1 MAAATPLYLVGSDQK
16 PPIMSPTDPPPD
28 GQQTAPPPDPE
39 ADTAVKFLEFVFGG
53 TSVGYVEFRYFTA
66 GARPKKAARPTY
78 IELPPDYRRIVD
90 EVLASRKEQAI
101 AFGPAPRFRVPP
113 RAGQA
118 KDQDVLHVGCV
129 WANLDYRSVEGGAVD
144 IVRRVRDFP
153 LRPSVA
159 VSSGYGHHVYFVF
172 HAPLRPEKLVEWS
185 DLMGG
190 LRRALRI
197 SDKTNLSQVMR
208 LPGTLNLK
216 HERPVR
222 CEIWEEHSS
231 WARYDIDEVRR
242 AVEQACVAAEGS
254 SLGGDEAR
262 GSHGPAREHLTVEA
276 LRGRGVDTELLEAI
290 ITGRVGARMGGA
302 HGADT
307 GRDFYVAARLH
318 ALGLGREEIK
328 GVFRA
333 HPGGCGRTWAKKR
346 DGEKYLESTL
356 HKVERRAGDSGLG
369 WTGWAEDEADEGSWL
384 PPGYVQTEDG
394 SVWYH
399 PPVTDESKAAA
410 KPVRISNSL
419 IRITEI
425 RENIDTG
432 QITLSISFEY
442 LGRSRTTQI
451 LRSHMSNSRQLVSAL
466 AGEGAPV
473 TSNNARHVLAYLEA
487 YEHEFAASITRK
499 KVTSRLGRGRADGPF
514 FLPGLIPA
522 VEFAPL
528 GPGDASLIRAY
539 SSRRGSLHGWAEVM
553 RMLDSETLIIPQVA
567 VVAALVPPLQRR
579 LQIPNFILD
588 LYGNTSTGKSTSL
601 KLAASVYGRPHDPD
615 SLVMQ
620 WMGTQSAIEQVAG
633 MCSEL
638 PIFLDDAQHC
648 PAELKRAVIYM
659 IANGRGK
666 VRSGGRARVLEV
678 PTWNTVAL
686 STSEEP
692 LHESSP
698 HEGARGRILS
708 IGGTTPPFRPGSA
721 LMVQDLER
729 AVANNHGHAGEA
741 YVRHLNGL
749 IESEWLRWHRRYSAV
764 RMELLRGTSSNVA
777 GRVSGYVAAVQVAA
791 EIACPLLSLPFRP
804 DVLAA
809 WLMLHVGEQES
820 DRNLVLVALRALAD
834 YYVANL
840 AGFAGDGQYRGGGRT
855 PLQGLAKKQQYVAFL
870 RSTLDGV
877 FRTHKWNPTALLNKM
892 SEAGVLLTTEKQ
904 RHTKRVCYAG
914 VNHRM
919 VCFKWSAIL
928 PDDAPHTAP
937 GDTLEQPVR
946 T

>member
-1 MAAATPLYLVGSDQK
+1 
-16 PPIMSPTDPPPD
+16 MSSPDPPPD
-28 GQQTAPPPDPE
+28 GPQPAPPPNPE
-39 ADTAVKFLEFVFGG
+39 ADSAVKFLEFVFGG
-53 TSVGYVEFRYFTA
+53 SATGYVEFRYFTA
-66 GARPKKAARPTY
+66 GARPKQAASPTY
-78 IELPPDYRRIVD
+78 IELPPDDRRIVD
-90 EVLASRKEQAI
+90 EVLISRREQGI
-101 AFGPAPRFRVPP
+101 AFGPAPRYCIPP
-113 RAGQA
+113 RRGQS
-118 KDQDVLHVGCV
+118 KDQDILQVGCV
-129 WANLDYRSVEGGAVD
+129 WANLDYRSVEGGVVEV
-144 IVRRVRDFP
+144 VRRVRDFP
-153 LRPSVA
+153 LRPSIA

-172 HAPLRPEKLVEWS
+172 HAPLKPEKLVEWS

-190 LRRALRI
+190 LRRALRL
-197 SDKTNLSQVMR
+197 SDKASLSQVMR

-216 HERPVR
+216 HEHPVP

-242 AVEQACVAAEGS
+242 AIEQACGAAES
-254 SLGGDEAR
+254 TSLSGGEAR
-262 GSHGPAREHLTVEA
+262 GSYQSARENLTVEA
-276 LRGRGVDTELLEAI
+276 LRGRGVDTELLETI
-290 ITGRVGARMGGA
+290 ITGRVGVRTGDAY
-302 HGADT
+302 GADT
-307 GRDFYVAARLH
+307 GKDFYVAARLH
-318 ALGLGREEIK
+318 ALDFSREEIK

-346 DGEKYLESTL
+346 DGEKYLELTL
-356 HKVERRAGDSGLG
+356 DKVERRAGDSGRG
-369 WTGWAEDEADEGSWL
+369 HAARTGWAEDEVDGGRWL
-384 PPGYVQTEDG
+384 PPGYAQTEDG

-399 PPVTDESKAAA
+399 PPVTDESQKAA
-410 KPVRISNSL
+410 KPIRISTSL

-432 QITLSISFEY
+432 QIALSISFEY

-487 YEHEFAASITRK
+487 YEHAFASSITHK

-514 FLPGLIPA
+514 FLPGLSQA
-522 VEFAPL
+522 VEFTPL

-553 RMLDSETLIIPQVA
+553 RVLDNEILIIPQVA
-567 VVAALVPPLQRR
+567 VIAARVPPLQRR

-601 KLAASVYGRPHDPD
+601 KLAASVYGSPHDPD

-633 MCSEL
+633 MCGEL

-648 PAELKRAVIYM
+648 PAEVKRSVVYM

-666 VRSGGRARVLEV
+666 VRSGGHTGVLEV

-708 IGGTTPPFRPGSA
+708 VGGSTPPFRQGSA
-721 LMVQDLER
+721 TLVRTLEQ
-729 AVANNHGHAGEA
+729 AVANNHGYAGEA
-741 YVRHLNGL
+741 FVRHLNGWG
-749 IESEWLRWHRRYSAV
+749 ESEWLRWQRRYSTL
-764 RMELLRGTSSNVA
+764 RMELLRSTSSNVA
-777 GRVSGYVAAVQVAA
+777 GRVSGYVAAIQVAA
-791 EIACPLLSLPFRP
+791 EIACPMLGLSIHP

-809 WLMLHVGEQES
+809 WLMLHIGEQEG
-820 DRNLVLVALRALAD
+820 DRNQVLTALRALAD

-840 AGFAGDGQYRGGGRT
+840 TGFAGDGQYHEGSRHLLLGVAR
-855 PLQGLAKKQQYVAFL
+855 KQEYVGFL
-870 RSTLDGV
+870 RSTLEMV
-877 FRTHKWNPTALLNKM
+877 FKTRKWSHTALLNKM
-892 SEAGVLLTTEKQ
+892 SEAGVLLTTEKD
-904 RHTKRVCYAG
+904 RHTKRVRCAG
-914 VNHRM
+914 VDHRM

-928 PDDAPHTAP
+928 PDDSTSLPPKNSAEAETS
-937 GDTLEQPVR
+937 VNS
-946 T
+946 

>member
-1 MAAATPLYLVGSDQK
+1 
-16 PPIMSPTDPPPD
+16 MSPTDPPPD
-28 GQQTAPPPDPE
+28 GQQTAHPPNPE
-39 ADTAVKFLEFVFGG
+39 ADSAVKFLEFVFGE
-53 TSVGYVEFRYFTA
+53 TSVGYVEFKYFTA

-78 IELPPDYRRIVD
+78 VELPLDYHRIVE
-90 EVLASRKEQAI
+90 EVLASRSELAI
-101 AFGPAPRFRVPP
+101 AFGPAPRYRVPP
-113 RAGQA
+113 RGDQG
-118 KDQDVLHVGCV
+118 KDQDVLQVGCV
-129 WANLDYRSVEGGAVD
+129 WANLDYRGVEGGAVEV
-144 IVRRVRDFP
+144 VRRVRALP

-159 VSSGYGHHVYFVF
+159 VNSGYGHHVYFVF

-185 DLMGG
+185 DLMRG

-197 SDKTNLSQVMR
+197 NDKTSLSQVMR

-216 HERPVR
+216 HERPVP

-242 AVEQACVAAEGS
+242 AVEQACGAAES
-254 SLGGDEAR
+254 TSPGGDEAR
-262 GSHGPAREHLTVEA
+262 GSYRSARENLTVEA
-276 LRGRGVDTELLEAI
+276 LRGRGVDTDLLETI
-290 ITGRVGARMGGA
+290 ITGRVGARAVGA

-346 DGEKYLESTL
+346 DGEKYLELTL
-356 HKVERRAGDSGLG
+356 DKVERRAGDSGLG
-369 WTGWAEDEADEGSWL
+369 WTGRAKDEADEGSWL

-410 KPVRISNSL
+410 KPVRISHSL

-425 RENIDTG
+425 RENVDTG

-442 LGRSRTTQI
+442 LGRGRTTHI

-466 AGEGAPV
+466 SGEGAPV

-487 YEHEFAASITRK
+487 YEHAFASSITRK

-539 SSRRGSLHGWAEVM
+539 SSRRGSPHGWAEVM
-553 RMLDSETLIIPQVA
+553 RVLESETLIIPQVA

-588 LYGNTSTGKSTSL
+588 LYGNTSTGKSTTL

-633 MCSEL
+633 MCGEL

-648 PAELKRAVIYM
+648 PAEVKRYVIYM

-666 VRSGGRARVLEV
+666 VRSGGRAGVLEV

-708 IGGTTPPFRPGSA
+708 VGGTTPSFHPGSA
-721 LMVQDLER
+721 SLVQSLEQ
-729 AVANNHGHAGEA
+729 AIANNHGHAGEA
-741 YVRHLNGL
+741 YVRHLNGWT
-749 IESEWLRWHRRYSAV
+749 ESEWLRRQTRYSAV
-764 RMELLRGTSSNVA
+764 RNELLRGTSSNVA
-777 GRVSGYVAAVQVAA
+777 GRVSSYVAAIQVAA
-791 EIACPLLSLPFRP
+791 EIGCPLLGLPFRP
-804 DVLAA
+804 DVLVA

-820 DRNLVLVALRALAD
+820 DRNQVLIALRALAD
-834 YYVANL
+834 HYVSNL
-840 AGFAGDGQYRGGGRT
+840 GNFAGDGHYREGSRVS
-855 PLQGLAKKQQYVAFL
+855 LHGLAKSRHYVAFQ
-870 RSTLDGV
+870 RSTLEMV
-877 FRTHKWNPTALLNKM
+877 FKARKWNATALLNKM
-892 SEAGVLLTTEKQ
+892 SEAGVLLTTEKD
-904 RHTKRVCYAG
+904 RHTKRIRFAG

-919 VCFKWSAIL
+919 ICFRWSAIL
-928 PDDAPHTAP
+928 PDDLPHLTKKAPVEENNPT
-937 GDTLEQPVR
+937 
-946 T
+946 

>member
-1 MAAATPLYLVGSDQK
+1 
-16 PPIMSPTDPPPD
+16 MSPIDPPPD
-28 GQQTAPPPDPE
+28 GPQTAPQPNPD
-39 ADTAVKFLEFVFGG
+39 ADSAVKFLEFVFGE

-66 GARPKKAARPTY
+66 GNKPKKAARPTY
-78 IELPPDYRRIVD
+78 IKLPLDYHRVVD
-90 EVLASRKEQAI
+90 EVLASRSELAI
-101 AFGPAPRFRVPP
+101 AFGAAPRYRVPP
-113 RAGQA
+113 RGDQA
-118 KDQDVLHVGCV
+118 KDHDVLQVGCV
-129 WANLDYRSVEGGAVD
+129 WANLDYRSVEGGAVEV
-144 IVRRVRDFP
+144 VRRVRDFP

-185 DLMGG
+185 DLMAG

-197 SDKTNLSQVMR
+197 NDKTSLSQVMR

-216 HERPVR
+216 HERPVP

-242 AVEQACVAAEGS
+242 AIEQACGAAESTDRVGEE
-254 SLGGDEAR
+254 LR
-262 GSHGPAREHLTVEA
+262 GSYGPARENLTVEA
-276 LRGRGVDTELLEAI
+276 LRGRGVDTELLETI
-290 ITGRVGARMGGA
+290 ITGRVGARVGGVQR
-302 HGADT
+302 ADT

-328 GVFRA
+328 SVFRA

-346 DGEKYLESTL
+346 DAEKYLDLTL
-356 HKVERRAGDSGLG
+356 DKVERRAGDSGRG
-369 WTGWAEDEADEGSWL
+369 WTSQAEDEADEGSWL

-394 SVWYH
+394 SVWHY
-399 PPVTDESKAAA
+399 PPVTDESKKAAR
-410 KPVRISNSL
+410 PVRISNSL

-451 LRSHMSNSRQLVSAL
+451 LRSHMSNSRQPVSAL

-487 YEHEFAASITRK
+487 YEHKFAAAITRK

-528 GPGDASLIRAY
+528 GSGDASLIRAY
-539 SSRRGSLHGWAEVM
+539 ASRRGSLQGWAEVM
-553 RMLDSETLIIPQVA
+553 RVLESETLIIPQVA
-567 VVAALVPPLQRR
+567 IVAALVPPLQRR

-588 LYGNTSTGKSTSL
+588 LYGNTSTGKSTTL
-601 KLAASVYGRPHDPD
+601 KLAASVYGRPQDPD
-615 SLVMQ
+615 SLIMQ

-633 MCSEL
+633 MCGEL

-648 PAELKRAVIYM
+648 PAEVKRSVVYM

-666 VRSGGRARVLEV
+666 VRSGGRAGVLEV

-708 IGGTTPPFRPGSA
+708 VGGATPPFRQGSA
-721 LMVQDLER
+721 TLVRALEQ

-741 YVRHLNGL
+741 FVRHINGWG
-749 IESEWLRWHRRYSAV
+749 ESEWLRWQRRYSAV
-764 RMELLRGTSSNVA
+764 RVELLKSTSSNVA
-777 GRVSGYVAAVQVAA
+777 GRVSGYVAAIHVAA
-791 EIACPLLSLPFRP
+791 EIACPLLGLPFHP

-809 WLMLHVGEQES
+809 WVMLHIGDQES
-820 DRNLVLVALRALAD
+820 DRNQVLVGLRALAD
-834 YYVANL
+834 HYISNL
-840 AGFAGDGQYRGGGRT
+840 PNFAGDGQHMERSRAT
-855 PLQGLAKKQQYVAFL
+855 FQGIAKKGQYVAFL
-870 RSTLDGV
+870 RNTVENV
-877 FRTHKWNPTALLNKM
+877 FNMRKWQPTVLLNKM
-892 SEAGVLLTTEKQ
+892 SEAGVLITTEKD
-904 RHTKRVCYAG
+904 RHTKRVRYAG
-914 VNHRM
+914 LNHRM
-919 VCFKWSAIL
+919 ICFKWFALL
-928 PDDAPHTAP
+928 PDDSSEIPRENP
-937 GDTLEQPVR
+937 SDDKEGEL
-946 T
+946 

>member
-1 MAAATPLYLVGSDQK
+1 
-16 PPIMSPTDPPPD
+16 MSSTDPPPD
-28 GQQTAPPPDPE
+28 GQPPAHPPNPE
-39 ADTAVKFLEFVFGG
+39 ADSAVKFLEFVFGG
-53 TSVGYVEFRYFTA
+53 ISGGYIEFRYFTA
-66 GARPKKAARPTY
+66 GNKPKKAARPTY
-78 IELPPDYRRIVD
+78 IELPPDYHQIVD
-90 EVLASRKEQAI
+90 EVLVSWREQGI
-101 AFGPAPRFRVPP
+101 AFGPAPRHRVPP
-113 RAGQA
+113 RGDQG
-118 KDQDVLHVGCV
+118 KDQDILQVGCI
-129 WANLDYRSVEGGAVD
+129 WANLDYRSVEGGAVEV
-144 IVRRVRDFP
+144 VRRVRNFP
-153 LRPSVA
+153 LRPSIT
-159 VSSGYGHHVYFVF
+159 VSSGYGYHVYFIF
-172 HAPLRPEKLVEWS
+172 HTPLKPEKLVEWS

-190 LRRALRI
+190 LRCALRI
-197 SDKTNLSQVMR
+197 NDKTSLSQVLR

-216 HERPVR
+216 HEHPVT

-231 WARYDIDEVRR
+231 WARYDFDEVRR
-242 AVEQACVAAEGS
+242 AVEQACGAAES
-254 SLGGDEAR
+254 TSPDGDEAC
-262 GSHGPAREHLTVEA
+262 GSYRSARENLTVEA
-276 LRGRGVDTELLEAI
+276 LRGRGVDTELLETI
-290 ITGRVGARMGGA
+290 ITGRVGARMGDT

-318 ALGLGREEIK
+318 ALDFSREEIK

-333 HPGGCGRTWAKKR
+333 HPGGCGRMWAKKR
-346 DGEKYLESTL
+346 DGEKYLELTMN
-356 HKVERRAGDSGLG
+356 KVKRRAGDSGLG
-369 WTGWAEDEADEGSWL
+369 WATGTSRAEDEADEGIWL

-399 PPVTDESKAAA
+399 PPVTDESKKAAR
-410 KPVRISNSL
+410 PVRISNSL

-432 QITLSISFEY
+432 QITLLISFEY
-442 LGRSRTTQI
+442 LGRGRTTHI
-451 LRSHMSNSRQLVSAL
+451 LRSHMSNSRQLVSGL

-499 KVTSRLGRGRADGPF
+499 KVTSRLGRGRGDGPF

-528 GPGDASLIRAY
+528 GLGDASLIRAY

-553 RMLDSETLIIPQVA
+553 GVLASETLIIPQVA
-567 VVAALVPPLQRR
+567 VIAALVPPLQRR

-588 LYGNTSTGKSTSL
+588 LYGNTSTGKSTTL
-601 KLAASVYGRPHDPD
+601 KIAASVYGRPHDPD

-633 MCSEL
+633 MCGEL

-648 PAELKRAVIYM
+648 PAEVKRSVVYM

-666 VRSGGRARVLEV
+666 IRSGGRAGMLEV

-708 IGGTTPPFRPGSA
+708 IGGMTPPFRPGSA
-721 LMVQDLER
+721 SLVQSLER
-729 AVANNHGHAGEA
+729 AIANNHGHAGEA
-741 YVRHLNGL
+741 YVRHLNGWT
-749 IESEWLRWHRRYSAV
+749 ESEWLRRQQRYSAI
-764 RMELLRGTSSNVA
+764 RTELLRGTSSNVA
-777 GRVSGYVAAVQVAA
+777 GRASSYVAAIQVAA
-791 EIACPLLSLPFRP
+791 EIGCPLLGLPFRP

-820 DRNLVLVALRALAD
+820 DRNQVLVALRALAD
-834 YYVANL
+834 HYISNL
-840 AGFAGDGQYRGGGRT
+840 PNFAGDGQHVERSRAT
-855 PLQGLAKKQQYVAFL
+855 FQGIAKKGQYVAFL
-870 RSTLDGV
+870 RNTV
-877 FRTHKWNPTALLNKM
+877 EAIFNMRKWQPTALLNKM
-892 SEAGVLLTTEKQ
+892 SEVGVLITTEKD
-904 RHTKRVCYAG
+904 RHTKRVRYAG

-919 VCFKWSAIL
+919 ICFKWSALL
-928 PDDAPHTAP
+928 PDDS
-937 GDTLEQPVR
+937 PVIHR
-946 T
+946 ENPSDDIEGEL